1 MGQKRRKQH
10 DSTTCEQWAAL
21 SSPVLAPVVSLHAG
35 GPGVVCCSG
44 CPGAWGS
51 GPRTV
56 CRSGTGKPASTGA
69 WLEDGELLV
78 GNIAGLTGNKKTG
91 HSH

>member
-1 MGQKRRKQH
+1 MLL
-10 DSTTCEQWAAL
+10 W
-21 SSPVLAPVVSLHAG
+21 VSRGL
-35 GPGVVCCSG
+35 
-44 CPGAWGS
+44 GAWGS

-78 GNIAGLTGNKKTG
+78 GNIAGTGNITGNITGNKKTG

>member
-10 DSTTCEQWAAL
+10 DSTTCEQGAAL

-44 CPGAWGS
+44 CPGAWGPGGL
-51 GPRTV
+51 GPGLCVGLGQASQLPQVPGWRTEN
-56 CRSGTGKPASTGA
+56 C
-69 WLEDGELLV
+69 
-78 GNIAGLTGNKKTG
+78 
-91 HSH
+91 